1 MKTTDFEGKNT
12 RILSFSPINYRLPL
26 KSIFTTETF
35 FSVIVS
41 IVLRLQIDHGT
52 KRTDH
57 RTSERAIY
65 QARYTVYID
74 G

>member
-12 RILSFSPINYRLPL
+12 KILSFSPINYRLTL

-41 IVLRLQIDHGT
+41 IVLRLQIEHGT
-52 KRTDH
+52 KRKNH
-57 RTSERAIY
+57 RTSKRKK
-65 QARYTVYID
+65 TL
-74 G
+74 

>member
-12 RILSFSPINYRLPL
+12 KILSFSPINYHLTL

-41 IVLRLQIDHGT
+41 VVLRLQIENGT

-65 QARYTVYID
+65 QAWYTVYID

>member
-41 IVLRLQIDHGT
+41 VVLRLQIENGT

>member
-41 IVLRLQIDHGT
+41 VVLRLQIENGT

-65 QARYTVYID
+65 QARYTVYIN